1 MGNNTTIKKK
11 WKTNQKKQKQNKKP
25 DKQLEGSTILYLQVL
40 LKLHVHVV
48 H

>member
-1 MGNNTTIKKK
+1 MGNNTTIKKNGK
-11 WKTNQKKQKQNKKP
+11 QTKKKQKQNKKP